1 MIGLRRSMYKVLALG
16 LMAVATAA
24 FGLSGCNSDGYDNP
38 DNPNIAFMANDAT
51 AQTLIEPAAVKSWVD
66 NGGIIPETGQR
77 VVILDCVP
85 NPPGALPYSD
95 TDSWF
100 AGDKTKILANMDKMY
115 GGKLSPQYK
124 SFNGMGDSLFG
135 HIPGAIPNV
144 SHEGFE
150 VTPRDD
156 GPILAEHEVGTGD
169 LVDQLLRK
177 YGITK
182 NDVIVLTT
190 SRYDYPG
197 FCASRL
203 WWTLRYWG
211 FPRNQILVLNGGNK
225 AYAMAGN
232 PLQKGVT
239 LPPITPSTLSVTD
252 LPQKFFNER
261 ISLGELIALVDSGR
275 TTLPNDDPNKVIVI
289 DTRQPPAAYYFKD
302 AVDAS
307 GAAVADQIPDVFQV
321 AGYTYD
327 PASKLFNGGTLTLS
341 ELLFGAANL
350 AIPFDA
356 VNNPPLKL
364 TVPPGNTYL
373 AMHALN
379 GAPLAIPLGAK
390 EAVFEGI
397 IRGAK
402 VTKTPT
408 FNITVPA
415 LSRADGGYKTKEELL
430 AVFAAAGMD
439 GSKPIVAY
447 CNSGA
452 LASIYYYVLKEICGF
467 QDVRMYD
474 GSWQEWANLAAYQPV
489 DETYVLNDDYATFP
503 QYPKASP
510 SVVFFAGKNNYFTY
524 DPATQEFKDS
534 QTGAVIGIDKIK
546 PGGTL
551 AGNPKWDTITRSEF
565 VMFRP
570 MATLQSPALDLN
582 GTANYRNKTYNPAVD
597 WPTVRTTPAYQG
609 EANRIRQADESYQ
622 GASGGSGGS
631 APTPFVP
638 KGGGC

>member
-1 MIGLRRSMYKVLALG
+1 MIGLRRSIYKVLALG

-24 FGLSGCNSDGYDNP
+24 LGLSGCSSDGYDNP
-38 DNPNIAFMANDAT
+38 DIEYYAADAT
-51 AQTLIEPAAVKSWVD
+51 AQTLVEPATVRSWVD
-66 NGGIIPETGQR
+66 AGLKTESGQR
-77 VVILDCVP
+77 VVIFDCVP
-85 NPPGALPYSD
+85 NPDGVFAYSD

-100 AGDKTKILANMDKMY
+100 AGDKPKVLTNIEKQY

-124 SFNGMGDSLFG
+124 SFSNMPETMFG

-144 SHEGFE
+144 SHEGYE
-150 VTPRDD
+150 VTKRND
-156 GPILAEHEVGTGD
+156 GPILADHEVGTGD
-169 LVDQLLRK
+169 LISQMLQKSGV
-177 YGITK
+177 TK

-197 FCASRL
+197 FCSARL

-211 FPRNQILVLNGGNK
+211 FPRDQIKVLNGGNK
-225 AYAMAGN
+225 AYAMAGH

-239 LPPITPSTLSVTD
+239 LPVVTPSAFNVVD
-252 LPQKFFNER
+252 LPQKFFGER
-261 ISLGELIALVDSGR
+261 FSLGELIALVDSGR
-275 TTLPNDDPNKVIVI
+275 TTLPDTEPNKVVVI

-302 AVDAS
+302 AN
-307 GAAVADQIPDVFQV
+307 ADQIPDVFQV
-321 AGYTYD
+321 PGYSYD
-327 PASKLFNGGTLTLS
+327 PASKLFNAGTLTLS
-341 ELLFGAANL
+341 EVLFGAANL

-356 VNNPPLKL
+356 VNNPPLNL
-364 TVPPGNTYL
+364 TATPGSTYL
-373 AMHALN
+373 AMHVLN

-408 FNITVPA
+408 WNITVPS
-415 LSRADGGYKTKEELL
+415 LTRVDGGYKTKDELL
-430 AVFAAAGMD
+430 AVFAAAGID
-439 GSKPIVAY
+439 GTKPIVTY

-452 LASIYYYVLKEICGF
+452 LASIYYYALKEICGF
-467 QDVRMYD
+467 QNVRMYD

-503 QYPKASP
+503 KYPAASP

-534 QTGAVIGIDKIK
+534 QTGAVIGVDKIK
-546 PGGTL
+546 SGGTL

-570 MATLQSPALDLN
+570 MATKTMTAYDFN
-582 GTANYRNKTYNPAVD
+582 GDAINENYSNKTYNSAVD
-597 WPTVRTTPAYQG
+597 WPTIPTYPNYEGDANQIRKVDEAYQG
-609 EANRIRQADESYQ
+609 GSTS
-622 GASGGSGGS
+622 SGGG
-631 APTPFVP
+631 APTAFVP

>member
-1 MIGLRRSMYKVLALG
+1 MLRRARKHVGTRAATWISVLL
-16 LMAVATAA
+16 VAMVWLA
-24 FGLSGCNSDGYDNP
+24 GCSSDGYD
-38 DNPNIAFMANDAT
+38 DPNAELMANDAT
-51 AQTLIEPAAVKSWVD
+51 ANTLIEPAAVKSWVD
-66 NGGIIPETGQR
+66 NGCVIPETGQR

-85 NPPGALPYSD
+85 NPPGAGPYSD
-95 TDSWF
+95 TESWF
-100 AGDKTKILANMDKMY
+100 AGDKTKIMANIEKMY

-124 SFNGMGDSLFG
+124 SFSGMGDGMFG

-150 VTPRDD
+150 VTARDD

-169 LVDQLLRK
+169 LIDQMLRK

-182 NDVIVLTT
+182 KDVIVLTT

-239 LPPITPSTLSVTD
+239 LPAITPSTISVAD
-252 LPQKFFNER
+252 LPQKFFGER

-275 TTLPNDDPNKVIVI
+275 TALPNDDPNKVIVI
-289 DTRQPPAAYYFKD
+289 DTRQPPVAYYFKD
-302 AVDAS
+302 AD
-307 GAAVADQIPDVFQV
+307 ADQIPDVFQV

-327 PASKLFNGGTLTLS
+327 TATKLFNGGTLTLS

-350 AIPFDA
+350 AIPFDP
-356 VNNPPLKL
+356 VNNPPINL

-373 AMHALN
+373 AMHPLN
-379 GAPLAIPLGAK
+379 GGPLAIPLGAK
-390 EAVFEGI
+390 EAAFEGI

-408 FNITVPA
+408 WNITVPA

-430 AVFAAAGMD
+430 AVFAAAGID
-439 GSKPIVAY
+439 GSKPVVTY

-452 LASIYYYVLKEICGF
+452 LASIYYYALKEICGF
-467 QDVRMYD
+467 QNVRMYD
-474 GSWQEWANLAAYQPV
+474 GSWQEWANLAAFQPV
-489 DETYVLNDDYATFP
+489 DETYVMNDDYATFP

-524 DPATQEFKDS
+524 DPATQQFKDS
-534 QTGAVIGIDKIK
+534 QTGAVIGTDKIK
-546 PGGTL
+546 AGGTL
-551 AGNPKWDTITRSEF
+551 GGNPKWDTITRSEF

-582 GTANYRNKTYNPAVD
+582 GTANYRNKTYSSAVD
-597 WPTVRTTPAYQG
+597 WPAARTTPAYEG
-609 EANRIRQADESYQ
+609 DANRIRQEDEAYQ
-622 GASGGSGGS
+622 GADGGSAGG